1 MRKVRC
7 SMTSFRKVLSL
18 RTPQPL
24 ALALALVA
32 VAVLA
37 PVGLSASTAAG
48 RTSAAQSLKI
58 IYVANGPSSD
68 PFQAVVAHGLQQAG
82 KDLGVTTVFQGPESQ
97 QFSPNDELRVL
108 QAAIAQNPSGLIV
121 SDVAPQ
127 SLNATIKE
135 AVAKGIPV
143 VLANTGLGEATKT
156 GALTYVGN
164 DEPGSGRLGGQ
175 LMNKISKH
183 VLLVTGPDSVPLIKQ
198 RNDGFDSGFK
208 GKITRLTIPLS
219 DFGDVTKMRNE
230 IEIAL
235 NKDKT
240 IDGMFSIGLILSPP
254 MLAARDE
261 LGSRG
266 SSIKLGSIDLGA
278 PVIAALKAGT
288 YAFGLD
294 QQQFLQGYL
303 PAEFIVQNIRYAF
316 TPATSFVKTG
326 PAVVTSAN
334 VNQIAALQAKGIR

>member
-1 MRKVRC
+1 
-7 SMTSFRKVLSL
+7 MTLFRKFLSL
-18 RTPQPL
+18 RTSL
-24 ALALALVA
+24 ALALAFALVFVA
-32 VAVLA
+32 VALLA
-37 PVGLSASTAAG
+37 PVGFGASTAKRAS
-48 RTSAAQSLKI
+48 TAQPLKI

-68 PFQAVVAHGLQQAG
+68 PFQAVVAHGLTQAG
-82 KDLGVTTVFQGPESQ
+82 KDFHVTTVFSGPTSQ
-97 QFSPNDELRVL
+97 QFSPNDELRIL
-108 QAAIAQNPSGLIV
+108 QAAIAQKPDGLIV

-127 SLNATIKE
+127 SLNATIKQ
-135 AVAKGIPV
+135 AADSGIRV
-143 VLANTGLGEATKT
+143 VLANTGLGEATAT

-175 LMNKISKH
+175 LMNQYSKH

-219 DFGDVTKMRNE
+219 DFTDVTKMRNE

-266 SSIKLGSIDLGA
+266 SALKLGSIDLGK

-288 YAFGLD
+288 YEFGLD

-303 PAEFIVQNIRYAF
+303 PAMFIVQNIRYAF
-316 TPATSFVKTG
+316 TPVTPFVKTG
-326 PAVVTSAN
+326 PAVVTSKN
-334 VNQIAALQAKGIR
+334 VNQIAALTAQGLR